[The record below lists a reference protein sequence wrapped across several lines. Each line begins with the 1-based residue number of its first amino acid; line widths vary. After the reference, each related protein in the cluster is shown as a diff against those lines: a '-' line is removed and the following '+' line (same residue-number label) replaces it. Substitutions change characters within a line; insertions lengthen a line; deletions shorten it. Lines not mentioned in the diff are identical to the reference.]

1 MCGQM
6 VTNKSPIFYTLEDTK
21 PDGSSPCICGFIL
34 ADYARDLM
42 DLTPDERWDNWD
54 IILIP
59 STVGEGWLG
68 P

>member
-42 DLTPDERWDNWD
+42 DLTPDER
-54 IILIP
+54 
-59 STVGEGWLG
+59 
-68 P
+68 